1 MDNNVNQTEENVQT
15 PTAPPQ
21 YFNSDKIIP
30 PLNNNGFISDDNLD
44 STNKILSLFPYFLN
58 IIALSSIL
66 SSLSILLSL
75 FLKESFSVILAAT
88 FIISL
93 IINII
98 PFAIIWHPKPGKIAQ
113 KLTSTEKTN
122 LSIALAVVIFFF
134 NSGLIIIIIDIIIQ
148 KMLSKKLQ
156 PGGFY
161 ANILKKSSKT
171 LIVLSV
177 ISIIILGIWLSFV
190 VKMFSSG
197 SYFLHY

>member
-1 MDNNVNQTEENVQT
+1 MNNNINQTEENIQT
-15 PTAPPQ
+15 PPQ

-30 PLNNNGFISDDNLD
+30 PLNNNGFISDNNLN
-44 STNKILSLFPYFLN
+44 STDKILSLCPYFLN

-66 SSLSILLSL
+66 FSLSILLSL
-75 FLKESFSVILAAT
+75 FFKESFSVIFAVIFL
-88 FIISL
+88 ISL

-98 PFAIIWHPKPGKIAQ
+98 PFAIIWKPKPGKIAQ

-177 ISIIILGIWLSFV
+177 ISLIILGIWLSFV